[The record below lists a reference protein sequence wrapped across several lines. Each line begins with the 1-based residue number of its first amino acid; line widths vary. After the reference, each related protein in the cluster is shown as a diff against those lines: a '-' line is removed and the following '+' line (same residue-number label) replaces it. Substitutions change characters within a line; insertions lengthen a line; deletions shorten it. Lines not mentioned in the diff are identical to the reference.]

1 MDRETYLSRVG
12 EDIEPGGRDPAPS
25 PLRVVQKFVN
35 TYNHELGHER
45 DRLGTPAAA
54 RLWLIENSLIGG
66 RQRLSLQDTRRLHR
80 LREVIRALAA
90 GSPKEEDPAPSGLID
105 HVGLEVR
112 LRVRIGEDARV
123 HLEPAGA
130 GVERVIGALLAI
142 VHDAMVEG
150 SWPRMKVCRQC
161 AWLFFDHSRNRSGGW
176 CSMAVC
182 GNRSKNRSF
191 RRRRGQY

>member
-1 MDRETYLSRVG
+1 MG
-12 EDIEPGGRDPAPS
+12 ENIEPGGRDPAPS
-25 PLRVVQKFVN
+25 PLQVVQKFVN

-45 DRLGTPAAA
+45 DRLGNPAAA
-54 RLWLIENSLIGG
+54 GRWLIENSLLGA
-66 RQRLSLQDTRRLHR
+66 RQRLSLADTRRLHQ

-90 GSPKEEDPAPSGLID
+90 RSSNEEPAATRID
-105 HVGLEVR
+105 DLGFDVC
-112 LRVRIGEDARV
+112 LRVRIGGDGRV
-123 HLEPAGA
+123 QLEPTGA

-142 VHDAMVEG
+142 VHDAMIDG

-182 GNRSKNRSF
+182 GNRSKNRSY
-191 RRRRGQY
+191 RRRSGQY